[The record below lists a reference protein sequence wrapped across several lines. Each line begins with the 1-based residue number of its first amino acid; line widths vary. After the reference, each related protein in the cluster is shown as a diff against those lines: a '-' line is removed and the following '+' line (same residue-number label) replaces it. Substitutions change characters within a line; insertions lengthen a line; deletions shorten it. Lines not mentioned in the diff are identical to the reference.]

1 MSAVTRLPRER
12 RHTVLFLREIR
23 GFAPVFLDT
32 EVDMSA
38 VVADRAEHRS
48 AGRHRSVVSYVLWA
62 AARALVAH
70 PQANAA
76 IGGRGAPRVLR
87 FGSAAGK
94 LALDKTLNGQRVALS
109 AVLPDL
115 DTTDLTGIQRLVD
128 RYRDGGAED
137 LPEFAGARTLDRL
150 PWPVSSALYRM
161 GVRPLGR
168 RALAMGTFAVTSL
181 GHSDVDG
188 FHSVGGTAVTIGVG
202 RILERPVVR
211 AGEIVAAPVMR
222 LNLAFDHRVLDGAEA
237 AELLGDIKHRLEA
250 PGLCVWQEPDPDP
263 ETEAEPVRHNDV
275 EELKQYALVHAQAQ
289 GLADDF
295 REVVSQVRDDG
306 DGPDSWVAR
315 WSAQAD
321 KRLAAGKP
329 AEAARLFTMARFP
342 YVDGPARLEAQGRAL
357 DAFGLWRRRVPGIER
372 LEAEVDGR
380 RFACWSSGLSADR
393 PLPVLLIM
401 GGIVTP
407 KEEWAPVLAGLRRFG
422 MAGIVAEL
430 PGVGEHRQRYDA
442 DSWRM
447 ISAVLDAA
455 AGRAQVDQT
464 YALALSFSGH
474 LALRCAVNDPRIRG
488 IVTVGAPVSAFFTE
502 TSRPLPAIT
511 RDTLCRLTGLA
522 EEELREG
529 MRDWALT
536 EQELAKLDIPVHY
549 LASDRDEIIPAAETE
564 ILERCVAD
572 LSLRRNDD
580 VHGSPAHTA
589 QTRLWSMLS
598 VLRMRGVR
606 NPSTAILATMLRLRD
621 RADAGPVDA

>member
-1 MSAVTRLPRER
+1 MSPVARLPRER

-23 GFAPVFLDT
+23 GFAPVYLDT

-38 VVADRAEHRS
+38 VAADRAEHRS

-76 IGGRGAPRVLR
+76 VGGRGPLKVRR

-115 DTTDLTGIQRLVD
+115 DTTDLAGIQRLVD
-128 RYRDGGAED
+128 RYRDGTAEE

-150 PWPVSSALYRM
+150 PWPVSSTLYRM

-168 RALAMGTFAVTSL
+168 RALSMGTFAVTSL
-181 GHSDVDG
+181 GHSAVDS
-188 FHSVGGTAVTIGVG
+188 FHSVGGTAITLGVG
-202 RILERPVVR
+202 RILDRPVARGGQVV
-211 AGEIVAAPVMR
+211 IAPMMR
-222 LNLAFDHRVLDGAEA
+222 LSLAFDHRVLDGAEA
-237 AELLGDIKHRLEA
+237 ADLLSDVKNRLEA
-250 PGLCVWQEPDPDP
+250 PDLCVWQDVEPEP
-263 ETEAEPVRHNDV
+263 EAESWPQPARRNDV

-289 GLADDF
+289 GLAEDF
-295 REVVSQVRDDG
+295 REVVSRVRDDG
-306 DGPDSWVAR
+306 DGPDSWVAQ

-321 KRLAAGKP
+321 RRLAAGKP
-329 AEAARLFTMARFP
+329 REAARLFTMARFP
-342 YVDGPARLEAQGRAL
+342 YVDGPARHVAQGRAL
-357 DAFGLWRRRVPGIER
+357 DAVGLWRRRVPGIER
-372 LEAEVDGR
+372 LEAQVDGR
-380 RFACWSSGLSADR
+380 RFACWSSGLSAER
-393 PLPVLLIM
+393 PLPLLLII

-422 MAGIVAEL
+422 MAGVVAEL

-447 ISAVLDAA
+447 LSAVLDAV
-455 AGRAQVDQT
+455 AGRALVDQT

-502 TSRPLPAIT
+502 TDRPLPGIT

-522 EEELREG
+522 EEDLRKG
-529 MRDWALT
+529 MRDWALS
-536 EQELAKLDIPVHY
+536 EQELAKLDIPVRY
-549 LASDRDEIIPAAETE
+549 LVSSRDEIIPAAETE
-564 ILERCVAD
+564 ILERCVAE
-572 LSLRRNDD
+572 LELRRNDE
-580 VHGSPAHTA
+580 VHG
-589 QTRLWSMLS
+589 
-598 VLRMRGVR
+598 
-606 NPSTAILATMLRLRD
+606 
-621 RADAGPVDA
+621 